1 MDRNSN
7 LDFSLMPASSYA
19 LYRSPPAAMG
29 GLSVSGIGR
38 HRVSRAIIRRKL
50 ADFAVVL
57 VEEGRGWLETRAA
70 GRQAIVAPSLFWLFP
85 DTAHSYGPDGPGWS
99 ERWALFGGALTRDFT
114 RMRLIVE
121 TAPVVSLS
129 DLGGVRLL
137 FDRLHAELSR
147 DTPQSQAEAAATLYR
162 LVVQAARQG
171 AGRSDGDS
179 HPDFREVVD
188 DLRDHAAEPI
198 DFSAFASRFG
208 MSPATLRRKFALHT
222 GLSPKSFQLRIRLD
236 LAKQLLAATDSPV
249 EAVAQAVGFVDA
261 FYFSRLFRSREDCS
275 PSEFRRRHRRA

>member
-1 MDRNSN
+1 MDRNLS
-7 LDFSLMPASSYA
+7 LDFSLMHASPYA

-29 GLSVSGIGR
+29 GLSMRGTGR
-38 HRVSRAIIRRKL
+38 HRVSRAIIQRKL
-50 ADFAVVL
+50 PDFAVVL

-85 DTAHSYGPDGPGWS
+85 DTAHSYGPDGAGWS
-99 ERWALFGGALTRDFT
+99 ERWALFGGSLTRDFT

-121 TAPVVSLS
+121 QAPVVPLS
-129 DLGGVRLL
+129 DLGGMRLL
-137 FDRLHAELSR
+137 FDRLHAELSP
-147 DTPQSQAEAAATLYR
+147 DTPLGQAEAAATLYR
-162 LVVQAARQG
+162 LVVQAARQE
-171 AGRSDGDS
+171 AGRSGGDL

-188 DLRDHAAEPI
+188 DLRDHACEPI
-198 DFSAFASRFG
+198 DFNALASRFG
-208 MSPATLRRKFALHT
+208 MSPATLRRRFALHT

-236 LAKQLLAATDSPV
+236 RAKQLLAATDSPV